1 MRPARVRVDL
11 NEVWHR
17 IFFTQSDTEGKN
29 AGSAGKGRGMGK
41 GEIWGR
47 LALALAAL
55 EHQPVRDHGDEL
67 GVGGLALGVADGEAE
82 VFL

>member
-1 MRPARVRVDL
+1 
-11 NEVWHR
+11 
-17 IFFTQSDTEGKN
+17 
-29 AGSAGKGRGMGK
+29 MGK

>member
-1 MRPARVRVDL
+1 
-11 NEVWHR
+11 
-17 IFFTQSDTEGKN
+17 
-29 AGSAGKGRGMGK
+29 MGK

-55 EHQPVRDHGDEL
+55 EHQPVCDHGDEL

>member
-1 MRPARVRVDL
+1 MEYDIEFSLHKAIRK
-11 NEVWHR
+11 E
-17 IFFTQSDTEGKN
+17 KN

-55 EHQPVRDHGDEL
+55 EHQPVCDHGDEL